1 MLFTQLPPI
10 LPQYPLNSLLD
21 GRYVALR
28 QVPFVLAAEHLGN
41 RGPAAFGVLPDFG
54 LVQVEFLG
62 KMFDAVNAALQIGVH
77 RGKEGGSAPIYRN
90 NELTQKSCKR
100 ICK

>member
-1 MLFTQLPPI
+1 MDNLQRDEFHSVTQLPSI

-21 GRYVALR
+21 GRHIALR
-28 QVPFVLAAEHLGN
+28 QVPFVLAAKHLGY

-62 KMFDAVNAALQIGVH
+62 KLLNAVDAALQIGVH
-77 RGKEGGSAPIYRN
+77 RGRKVVCPQYTATMN
-90 NELTQKSCKR
+90 
-100 ICK
+100 